1 MAEREQRRGV
11 VGFVVD
17 LWVFMINLPGALF
30 LLVALPVSAFCQ
42 SGEKDSFSL
51 VIVSD
56 QHQVIIG
63 ATVKML
69 KNGKLAGSAVA
80 GEDGRAVFDHLS
92 KGAYTFLVSSTG
104 YQPKMTHEYRLP
116 GAEPDTVSLGL
127 LAVIMQEATVTG
139 RTLPVER
146 KRDRTI
152 INVDASPSNI
162 GSTVLEVLERSPGVT
177 VDRNGGITLNGKQ
190 GVLVM
195 IDDKPTYLGGDDLNN
210 LLSSMNSSQVAKIE
224 LISNPPA
231 RYDAAGRAGIINIK
245 TKKNSNE
252 GLNGSFTASYGQGV
266 YPKSNNSLV
275 LNYRK
280 GPINTSFSFSNSD
293 VKYLTDLY
301 AYRQYYDDNKNV
313 TAILQQPTDLTGT
326 VVNNTVTTGIDYSP
340 SAGTTIG
347 LALTGTEIDRN
358 GNNTGHANWLG
369 PTGNLDSSVLT
380 NSSNANTFRNG
391 AINVNARQS
400 LTKDIELRMD
410 LDYLHYQMDGKQDF
424 DNQLLTPGGY
434 DSIFRS
440 AIPTTIDIY
449 SGKVDGTAGIGGG
462 VTVQAGLKFSSSHTD
477 NAATYQDWENQVW
490 VADDTRSDHFVYQ
503 ENIQAA
509 YGSIE
514 GKSHAISYQAGVR
527 YEHTAYTAHQFGN
540 SLQQDSTVA
549 RNYGSFFPSGYLSYQ
564 LDSLH
569 SLTLSVG
576 RRVDRPPFQ
585 TLNPFLYIINKY
597 TYATG
602 NPYLL
607 PQYSWNF
614 ELSHQYGELLT
625 TTITYSVISNY
636 FSQIFASDSTK
647 TILYY
652 SQGNV
657 GTASNFGVS
666 ASLNFSPVRWWT
678 VQLGAF
684 FNHKQFRGFNGNSY
698 TSAISQLNVNV
709 NNQFPFGKGYAGE
722 LSGFYTTRARND
734 IQELLYPTGQVSLGM
749 SKAVLKKKG
758 TVKLSFR
765 DIFYTGTMSGLTSF
779 PDASE
784 YFLIRRDSRVV
795 TLSFTYRFGHSYK
808 VKQHE
813 EGATEEKERVQNG

>member
-1 MAEREQRRGV
+1 MGI
-11 VGFVVD
+11 VVD
-17 LWVFMINLPGALF
+17 LWVFMKNLAGILTLF
-30 LLVALPVSAFCQ
+30 MALPLAALCQ
-42 SGEKDSFSL
+42 SADKESFSL
-51 VIVSD
+51 VVVND
-56 QHQVIIG
+56 QHRIISG
-63 ATVKML
+63 ATVKIL
-69 KNGKLAGSAVA
+69 KNGKLGGSAIA
-80 GEDGRAVFDHLS
+80 GEDGRASFDHLS
-92 KGAYTFLVSSTG
+92 KGDYTFLVSSTG
-104 YQPKMTHEYRLP
+104 YQPRMTREYRLP
-116 GAEPDTVSLGL
+116 GAEMDTVSLNFL
-127 LAVIMQEATVTG
+127 ITEMQEATVLG
-139 RTLPVER
+139 RALPVER

-152 INVDASPSNI
+152 INVDALPANT

-210 LLSSMNSSQVAKIE
+210 LLSSMNSSQVTRIE

-231 RYDAAGRAGIINIK
+231 RYDAAGNAGIINIK
-245 TKKNSNE
+245 TKKNNNE
-252 GLNGSFTASYGQGV
+252 GLNGSVTASFGQGI

-280 GPINTSFSFSNSD
+280 GPVNTFFSYSIND

-301 AYRQYYDDNKNV
+301 AYRQYYDDSKNV
-313 TAILQQPTDLTGT
+313 TAILQQPTNLTGT
-326 VVNNTVTTGIDYSP
+326 AVNNTATAGIDYSP
-340 SAGTTIG
+340 SAGTTVG
-347 LALTGTEIDRN
+347 LALTGMHINRN
-358 GNNTGHANWLG
+358 GNNTGRANWLG
-369 PTGNLDSSVLT
+369 PAGNLDSSVLT
-380 NSSNANTFRNG
+380 TSSTANTFRNG
-391 AINVNARQS
+391 TINVNARQS
-400 LTKDIELRMD
+400 LTKDMELRMD
-410 LDYLHYQMDGKQDF
+410 LDYLHYQMEEKQEF

-434 DSIFRS
+434 DSVFRS

-449 SGKVDGTAGIGGG
+449 SGKVDGTAGLGGG
-462 VTVQAGLKFSSSHTD
+462 ATLQAGLKFSSSHTD
-477 NAATYQDWENQVW
+477 NAATYQNWENQEW
-490 VADDTRSDHFVYQ
+490 VVDDTRSDHFVYQ

-514 GKSHAISYQAGVR
+514 GKSHAISYQAGLR

-540 SLQQDSTVA
+540 SLQQDSTVS
-549 RNYGSFFPSGYLSYQ
+549 RNYGSFFPSGYLSCQ

-569 SLTLSVG
+569 SLTLTLG
-576 RRVDRPPFQ
+576 RRTDRPPFQ

-597 TYATG
+597 TYETG

-607 PQYSWNF
+607 PQYSWNI
-614 ELSHQYGELLT
+614 ELSHQYGDLLT
-625 TTITYSVISNY
+625 TTISYSMISNY
-636 FSQIFASDSTK
+636 FSQIFSSDSTK

-657 GTASNFGVS
+657 GTVNNFGFS
-666 ASLNFSPVRWWT
+666 ASLNISPVRWWT
-678 VQLGAF
+678 VQLAAF

-698 TSAISQLNVNV
+698 TSAISQFNVNV
-709 NNQFPFGKGYAGE
+709 NNQFLFGKGYAGE
-722 LSGFYTTRARND
+722 LAGFYTTRARND
-734 IQELLYPTGQVSLGM
+734 IQELLYPTGQMSIGM

-765 DIFYTGTMSGLTSF
+765 DIFWTGTMSGLTSF

-784 YFLIRRDSRVV
+784 YFLIKRDSRVV
-795 TLSFTYRFGHSYK
+795 AVSFTYRFGHSYK